1 MGESARTALV
11 GVDGPPP
18 PMVVAAAAWVLVLL
32 ALDDAMGTMNGFD
45 IGGKP
50 KAESKLEAGARPPAP
65 NRC

>member
-1 MGESARTALV
+1 
-11 GVDGPPP
+11 
-18 PMVVAAAAWVLVLL
+18 MVVAAAAWVLVLL

-65 NRC
+65 NRS